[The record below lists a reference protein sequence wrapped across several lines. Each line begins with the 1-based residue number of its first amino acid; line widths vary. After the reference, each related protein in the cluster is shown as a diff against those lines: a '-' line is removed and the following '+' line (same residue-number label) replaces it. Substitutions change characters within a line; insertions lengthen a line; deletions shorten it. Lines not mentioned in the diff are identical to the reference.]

1 MAKTI
6 ILSVVSAGA
15 RNERFFAFQL
25 QQEDR
30 KHTASINKLFITIDN
45 QTFEITNSLKA
56 YKNQGRISH
65 PEIHLWITQNLLH
78 RTPPRNPA
86 KLIFSFSIVRKR
98 QVLKLYPY
106 QANLINV

>member
-1 MAKTI
+1 MTRTI
-6 ILSVVSAGA
+6 ILSVVPAGG
-15 RNERFFAFQL
+15 RMGKYFAFQF

-30 KHTASINKLFITIDN
+30 KHTGSVNKLFITINN

-56 YKNQGRISH
+56 YKNHGRITH

-86 KLIFSFSIVRKR
+86 KLIFTFSIVRKS

-106 QANLINV
+106 QANLINT